1 MTLPNPMTVTVLG
14 AGAMG
19 SALCTPLRARG
30 HTVRLW
36 GTPLD
41 EDILSALEGGL
52 PHPRTGE
59 HLADGTEL
67 VHDPDLESALADAD
81 VVVVAVS
88 SDGVR
93 SIVERAAPL
102 MGRAQAVALTTKG
115 FLRDAEGTVRLLP
128 ESIER
133 IFSDSA
139 AVPPPIVAVGGPC
152 KANEVAA
159 SRPTAAVF
167 GCSDIDVARS
177 IAGAVETDGYRI
189 HVTDDDRGVEVAAPL
204 KNVYAIALGFADGLA
219 TRTGQ
224 PWHDLR
230 SAVFSKAID
239 EIAEMTEALGGSA
252 RTAWGLSG
260 VGDLEV
266 TGLSG
271 RNKVFGERLGSGEAP
286 AEALQKMIDAHQT
299 VEGVPASGLAVALA
313 SQLFDD
319 AASRLPLL
327 HAIRRIVEGCDD
339 PLLVLTT
346 AALPPLQASGSS
358 R

>member
-1 MTLPNPMTVTVLG
+1 MTLPRPMTVTVLG

-30 HTVRLW
+30 HAVRLW

-41 EDILSALEGGL
+41 EDVLAALEAGL

-67 VHDPDLESALADAD
+67 LHSAELEPALSNAD

-88 SDGVR
+88 SDGVK
-93 SIVERAAPL
+93 SIVEQAAPL
-102 MGRAQAVALTTKG
+102 MAGVTALALTTKG
-115 FLRDAEGTVRLLP
+115 FLRDSEGTVKLLP
-128 ESIER
+128 ESITA
-133 IFSDSA
+133 IFEA
-139 AVPPPIVAVGGPC
+139 LHLEAPPIVAVGGPC

-167 GCSDIDVARS
+167 ACSDIDVAQS
-177 IAGAVETDGYRI
+177 VAAAVETDEYRI
-189 HVTDDDRGVEVAAPL
+189 QITGDERGVEVAAPL
-204 KNVYAIALGFADGLA
+204 KNVFAIALGFADGLA
-219 TRTGQ
+219 TRAGQ

-230 SAVFSKAID
+230 SAIFSRAID
-239 EIAEMTEALGGSA
+239 EIADMTESLGGSA
-252 RTAWGLSG
+252 RTAWGLAG

-271 RNKVFGERLGSGEAP
+271 RNKVFGERLGAGEDP
-286 AEALQKMIDAHQT
+286 DEALQAMIDAQQT
-299 VEGVPASGLAVALA
+299 VEGVPASGLAVVLA
-313 SQLFDD
+313 SQLFAD
-319 AASRLPLL
+319 APSRLPLL
-327 HAIRRIVEGCDD
+327 HAIRRIVDGCED

-346 AALPPLQASGSS
+346 AALPPRQGEG